1 VRKKRLFCVWILL
14 LVLFLISGC
23 GREKTEPFPV
33 LPNREPESVVISNG
47 LLGVDLPPVEEEET
61 IQALRDLIG
70 QIDFIEK
77 DNTEII
83 GGSYGVTFVCSDS
96 SIRYDFL
103 RDDYVAVKIDDEEY
117 KQYRIE
123 KENGAAIYNYL
134 QEYVNQRG

>member
-1 VRKKRLFCVWILL
+1 MRKKRLFCVWILL

-33 LPNREPESVVISNG
+33 LPNREPELVVISNG

-83 GGSYGVTFVCSDS
+83 GGSYGVTLIYSDS

-134 QEYVNQRG
+134 QEYVNQKG